1 MHDFRDSLAK
11 SHAAEDLPLWRE
23 VYEKAF
29 PFFQEML
36 NHRMDGEHQRAGVD
50 RSIILYNSKQILI
63 DEKVRFKN
71 EKTGKVY
78 TDILLEYLSDV
89 QRKQPGWVC
98 KPLRCDY
105 IAYAIAPIGKCY
117 LMPVPALQTAWA
129 KYGSKWIEDFPICD
143 AHNTTWTT
151 RSVAVPVAALFPALG
166 EMLRVNFTPT
176 NGVATEFPQSP
187 MQHTAEELNDPD
199 IARWLDR

>member
-63 DEKVRFKN
+63 DENVRLGVQALALRLYRLCDRAN
-71 EKTGKVY
+71 WQV
-78 TDILLEYLSDV
+78 LSDA
-89 QRKQPGWVC
+89 RSS
-98 KPLRCDY
+98 
-105 IAYAIAPIGKCY
+105 IADCMGEVWQQVDRGLPDMRRA
-117 LMPVPALQTAWA
+117 Q
-129 KYGSKWIEDFPICD
+129 
-143 AHNTTWTT
+143 HN
-151 RSVAVPVAALFPALG
+151 
-166 EMLRVNFTPT
+166 M
-176 NGVATEFPQSP
+176 
-187 MQHTAEELNDPD
+187 DD
-199 IARWLDR
+199 